1 MTTVTHPVDGQL
13 HPRHAALLVVDM
25 QNDFCAE
32 GGYLQ
37 RERGYDVSA
46 IPGIAANIAR
56 LIDAARAAG
65 VAIVWLRSIYDFK
78 YLTGAHIAKRV
89 TEGCCMEGSW
99 GADFFA
105 LQPAPGDVIADKH
118 HYSGFHGTTLD
129 AVLRARGIRTLIMTG
144 VATNV
149 CVDSTLREGF
159 FLGYHIVV
167 AEDCVGS
174 NSRAGHE
181 GTLATVRNNIGT
193 VMQSGALIDT
203 LQSLASSASMRS
215 AESRA
220 ASAS

>member
-1 MTTVTHPVDGQL
+1 MQTLLEQL
-13 HPRHAALLVVDM
+13 HPRHTALIVVDM

-46 IPGIAANIAR
+46 IPGIVENINR
-56 LIDAARAAG
+56 LVG
-65 VAIVWLRSIYDFK
+65 VARRADMAVVWLRSIYDFK
-78 YLTGAHIAKRV
+78 YLTAAHIAKRV

-99 GADFFA
+99 GADFFG
-105 LQPAPGDVIADKH
+105 LQPAPADVIVTKH
-118 HYSGFHGTTLD
+118 HFSGFRDTALELE
-129 AVLRARGIRTLIMTG
+129 LRNRGIRTLIMTG

-159 FLGYHIVV
+159 FLGYHIIV

-193 VMQSGALIDT
+193 V
-203 LQSLASSASMRS
+203 LQSAALADTIQRLASRPSMRS

-220 ASAS
+220 AAAS